1 MKAIVGAFNQEKA
14 LVGAFSV
21 IVQPIVEPME
31 HYTAAVT
38 TPTPS
43 HSHPPLLPGL
53 ALVRGVG
60 VRVDVVRVDVEWD
73 QPQRGE
79 GGRVHWTVDTLYI
92 LASVSC

>member
-1 MKAIVGAFNQEKA
+1 M
-14 LVGAFSV
+14 
-21 IVQPIVEPME
+21 IVQPVVELME
-31 HYTAAVT
+31 HYTALVT

-79 GGRVHWTVDTLYI
+79 GWRVHWTVDTLYI